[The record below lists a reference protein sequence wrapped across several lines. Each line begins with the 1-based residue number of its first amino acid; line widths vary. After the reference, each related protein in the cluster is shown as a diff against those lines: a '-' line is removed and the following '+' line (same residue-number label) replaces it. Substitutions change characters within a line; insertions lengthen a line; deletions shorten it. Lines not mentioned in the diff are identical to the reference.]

1 MRERAAKCLFR
12 VGMVAAA
19 AAAAAAAAVA
29 VAMRP
34 AGATAREFLY

>member
-1 MRERAAKCLFR
+1 
-12 VGMVAAA
+12 MVAAA
-19 AAAAAAAAVA
+19 AAAAAA